1 MFKINHEG
9 VDVEA
14 KPCPFCGSE
23 KLKLETKNGP
33 IHHYEKNG
41 MRIWQNVKF
50 SVRCNSCHARGGV
63 VSEDLPTDGSL
74 PLEEVRQMRYDTGV
88 KAIEKWN
95 RRCC

>member
-1 MFKINHEG
+1 MKFVG
-9 VDVEA
+9 YDVDL

-33 IHHYEKNG
+33 IHYYEKNG
-41 MRIWQNVKF
+41 MPHWQNVKF

-63 VSEDLPTDGSL
+63 VSEDLPTDVFSNSDK
-74 PLEEVRQMRYDTGV
+74 VRQMRYDTAI

-95 RRCC
+95 RRA